1 MRYVNLY
8 KEDLWFFLHYIKM
21 SNPRARIRELERLE
35 NLEKIELLEKI
46 NINKLNKI
54 IADLVVF
61 QIEKTVELKDYYL
74 KNEILY
80 YSKK

>member
-1 MRYVNLY
+1 
-8 KEDLWFFLHYIKM
+8 M

-35 NLEKIELLEKI
+35 NLEKIELLEKT
-46 NINKLNKI
+46 NKNKLNKI
-54 IADLVVF
+54 IADLLVF